1 MCELKSAYVYWFI
14 EGEERKEKMD
24 FEKDAG
30 NREREKRVNF
40 NYERKKNERVKVSWS
55 LKRVVEKGRGWI
67 LSVIFTRYIQS
78 AGPFNS

>member
-1 MCELKSAYVYWFI
+1 MYIGLLRVKK
-14 EGEERKEKMD
+14 GRKRCISKKMHV
-24 FEKDAG
+24 G
-30 NREREKRVNF
+30 NREREKSVNF